1 MKASDLLRW
10 SPAHWI
16 LIAVTVICALV
27 AITLVGKGLGFR
39 WDPLNSAGRKVAAAE
54 SAATTAI
61 SDSAARSVEAAG
73 AADTTGRVEAVA
85 RQTRQA
91 DYAAATIN
99 PAAKAAP
106 DAQSRLDPDRVARL
120 RGVDDQLCA
129 ISPRVC
135 AAGSDPAAPPRDAG
149 DRPAAV
155 PAAAPAG

>member
-1 MKASDLLRW
+1 MKLSDVTRW
-10 SPAHWI
+10 SPVHWI
-16 LIAVTVICALV
+16 LVVVVVVCAIV
-27 AITLVGKGLGFR
+27 AIGLVGKGLGFR
-39 WDPLNSAGRKVAAAE
+39 WDPFNSAGRKVVAAE
-54 SAATTAI
+54 STATAAVN
-61 SDSAARSVEAAG
+61 DGAARSIEAAG

-91 DYAAATIN
+91 DQAAATIN

-120 RGVDDQLCA
+120 RGVDEQLCA

-135 AAGSDPAAPPRDAG
+135 ASNSDPAASPRDAG
-149 DRPAAV
+149 DRTDAL